1 MDDFFVVI
9 VINTTVPDRDQ
20 AYDLYAL
27 VKETLEPIPGITI
40 SGSVSNHFPEE
51 VHPS

>member
-1 MDDFFVVI
+1 MEPFYVTIFVT
-9 VINTTVPDRDQ
+9 TTVPDRDK

-27 VKETLEPIPGITI
+27 VKESLEPIPDITI
-40 SGSVSNHFPEE
+40 SGSVSNHFPKE